1 MPDML
6 WPDRSKIL
14 CVSKYEIPA
23 LLSKFEA
30 ELYKELETNLF
41 PYNENASDKIVSFEY
56 KGINTYDS
64 LYFIQD
70 FLEPCVTV
78 TWKETGNVVDDFT
91 LCVVFNAY
99 TSQLNQCPDYME
111 YSADE
116 FAEDFTSFKRVEQ
129 ADIIAEHFDE
139 KTFSDYIRAIPY
151 DEDEQMAWLPVVF
164 RFGNDEVIEQAINF
178 IFDNEELIFHG
189 FTKEEFVGALLS
201 LSDSD
206 YAALTREAMLY
217 SLDKDCD
224 DYEIHKKS
232 DDTDI
237 YSSLDYEDIDFGE
250 ILSFD

>member
-1 MPDML
+1 MPDMF
-6 WPDRSKIL
+6 KIL

-41 PYNENASDKIVSFEY
+41 PYNENANDKIVSFEY
-56 KGINTYDS
+56 KGINTHDS

-70 FLEPCVTV
+70 FSVPCATV

-99 TSQLNQCPDYME
+99 TSQLNPCPDYTE

-217 SLDKDCD
+217 SLDKDYD

>member
-1 MPDML
+1 MPDMF
-6 WPDRSKIL
+6 KIL
-14 CVSKYEIPA
+14 CVSKCEIPA

-41 PYNENASDKIVSFEY
+41 PYNENANDKIVSFKY
-56 KGINTYDS
+56 KGINTHDS
-64 LYFIQD
+64 LYFIRD
-70 FLEPCVTV
+70 LSEPCATV

-99 TSQLNQCPDYME
+99 TSQLNWCSDYTE
-111 YSADE
+111 YSAE

>member
-1 MPDML
+1 MPDMF
-6 WPDRSKIL
+6 KIL
-14 CVSKYEIPA
+14 CVSKYEIHA

-41 PYNENASDKIVSFEY
+41 PYNENANDKIVSFKY

-70 FLEPCVTV
+70 FSEPCATV

-99 TSQLNQCPDYME
+99 TSQLNPCPDYTE

-116 FAEDFTSFKRVEQ
+116 SAEDFTSFKRVEQ
-129 ADIIAEHFDE
+129 ADIIAEHFDK

-151 DEDEQMAWLPVVF
+151 DEDEQMAWLSVVF

>member
-1 MPDML
+1 MPDMF
-6 WPDRSKIL
+6 KIL

-41 PYNENASDKIVSFEY
+41 PYNENANDKIVSFKY

-70 FLEPCVTV
+70 FSEPCATV

-99 TSQLNQCPDYME
+99 TSQLNPCPDYTE

-116 FAEDFTSFKRVEQ
+116 FVEDFTSFKRVEQ

>member
-1 MPDML
+1 MPEM
-6 WPDRSKIL
+6 SKIL

-23 LLSKFEA
+23 LLSKMEA

-41 PYNENASDKIVSFEY
+41 PYNENANDKIVSFEY

-64 LYFIQD
+64 LYFIRD
-70 FLEPCVTV
+70 FLEPFVKV

-91 LCVVFNAY
+91 LFVVFNAY
-99 TSQLNQCPDYME
+99 TSQLNPCPDYME

-116 FAEDFTSFKRVEQ
+116 FAEDFLSFKRVEQ

-178 IFDNEELIFHG
+178 IFDNEDLIFHG

-201 LSDSD
+201 FSDSD

-217 SLDKDCD
+217 SLDKDCDD

>member
-1 MPDML
+1 MPDIF
-6 WPDRSKIL
+6 KIL

-41 PYNENASDKIVSFEY
+41 PYNENANDKIVSFKY

-70 FLEPCVTV
+70 FSVPCATV

-99 TSQLNQCPDYME
+99 TSQLNPCPDYTE

-232 DDTDI
+232 DNTDI